1 MQTRETFHSGLT
13 SLKGSIVQLGNEVND
28 AFNQSMDAFINN
40 DSEKFAAI
48 KENDVKVNQQ
58 EIVINEKATLLIA
71 RQQPVASDL
80 RKIIVAFKVS
90 SDLERVG
97 DLAVDITKAAKRIPM
112 TATKIDT
119 RLLLQMANKA
129 SEMLSKALIAYENA
143 NVLEAQQIATLDD
156 EVDEMYAQFVKKIF
170 NIVISEQLEIEQVT
184 QLAFISRYI
193 ERIADYA
200 TNIAELIIYEVN
212 GQYFDL
218 N

>member
-13 SLKGSIVQLGNEVND
+13 VLKEDIVALGTQVNE
-28 AFNQSMDAFINN
+28 AFNASMIAFINN
-40 DSEKFAAI
+40 DVKKFNEI
-48 KENDVKVNQQ
+48 KENDIKINQQ
-58 EIVINEKATLLIA
+58 EIAINEKATLLIA

-97 DLAVDITKAAKRIPM
+97 DLAVDITNAAKRIPL
-112 TATKIDT
+112 TDTKIET
-119 RLLLQMANKA
+119 TLLIQMANRA
-129 SEMLSKALIAYENA
+129 SEMLSKALVAYENG
-143 NVLEAQQIATLDD
+143 NVLEAQQIAALDD

-170 NIVISEQLEIEQVT
+170 NIVVSEQLAIEQLT
-184 QLAFISRYI
+184 QLAFISRYN